1 MSEGWEYH
9 PGERAV
15 QARAGVVA
23 RADRVARGI
32 TRDIQ
37 DVAAA
42 FLAAQPMLVVGW
54 ADPGRRVWCSVAAGP
69 PGFARATGPRTVTIA
84 AQPPAGDP
92 LSGLR
97 DGDPVG
103 LLAIEPAT
111 RRRMRLNGTAHTAPD
126 GSLVV
131 EADEVFSNC
140 PKYIT
145 RRDVAPAASA
155 RAGLVAPRV
164 AARDRLTPDQVA
176 AITAADT
183 FFLATAAPGRGV
195 DASHRGGD
203 PGFVTVTADRLAW
216 ADSPGNSMFLSLGNL
231 AVDPAAGIL
240 VIDWSTGA
248 TLQLTGRAEVEWRG
262 PGDRTVH
269 FAVDEVRDMRPA

>member
-1 MSEGWEYH
+1 MGDRWDYH
-9 PGERAV
+9 PGEQAV
-15 QARAGVVA
+15 QTRAGVVA
-23 RADRVARGI
+23 RADRVARGV
-32 TRDIQ
+32 TRDIV
-37 DVAAA
+37 DIAAA

-54 ADPGRRVWCSVAAGP
+54 ADPGGRVWCSVAAGP
-69 PGFARATGPRTVTIA
+69 PGFARATGPHTVAIA
-84 AQPPAGDP
+84 AQAPAGDP
-92 LSGLR
+92 LAGLR

-111 RRRMRLNGTAHTAPD
+111 RRRMRLNGVAHTAAD

-164 AARDRLTPDQVA
+164 TVGERLTPGQVA

-183 FFLATAAPGRGV
+183 FFLATAAGDRGV

-203 PGFVTVTADRLAW
+203 PGFVTVTADHLAW
-216 ADSPGNSMFLSLGNL
+216 PDAPGNAMFLSLGNL
-231 AVDPAAGIL
+231 AVEPAAGIL

-248 TLQLTGRAEVEWRG
+248 TLQLTGRAEVEWRS
-262 PGDRTVH
+262 PDDRTVH
-269 FAVDEVRDMRPA
+269 FAVDEVRDTQPG